1 MSASTSGDARAA
13 VPDAAGPA
21 EPPGLR
27 RLRRLVTGLTATLI
41 VGMIAVVALL
51 VIRLAALEPP
61 APALPPAI
69 ALPAGETARAVTL
82 GTGWVA
88 VVTADAA
95 GVERVRV
102 FDAADGAPRGE
113 IAIEPR

>member
-1 MSASTSGDARAA
+1 MRKVLEGSAMSASISGDG
-13 VPDAAGPA
+13 DAP

-41 VGMIAVVALL
+41 LGVITIVALL
-51 VIRLAALEPP
+51 VIRLAALEPA
-61 APALPPAI
+61 APALPPALT
-69 ALPAGETARAVTL
+69 LPEGESARAVTL

-95 GVERVRV
+95 GRERIRV
-102 FDAADGAPRGE
+102 FGADGTPRGALE
-113 IAIEPR
+113 IGP